1 MNRYLLLLYKIV
13 INVVIVII
21 IIAITGHF
29 SIVNH

>member
-1 MNRYLLLLYKIV
+1 MDRYLLLLYKIV

-21 IIAITGHF
+21 IAITGHF